1 MSKRVNTF
9 KYFLLLC
16 LVLSMPKTL
25 MAKEWGYSV
34 KPGDSLWSI
43 CAAYAYYKDCWLE
56 LGEYNNLNKNQVLA
70 VGQLIQMP
78 LEWLEVPIVA
88 ANVIYFSGEVV
99 AVDANNNKKTLGLNT
114 QIDVGDRLTVGDGQ
128 LSLKFADGSTMVLG
142 AQSEIVIDAVSAI
155 KQTRQSSI
163 EVSLPKGGATV
174 KVLKTEPRNR
184 FRITTPSGVAAVRGT
199 EFRVRNS
206 ADQKLAR
213 NEVLEGLVGFEAQ
226 DKEVA
231 VSQGF
236 GVLAELGSEP
246 SDPVELLPAPAFL
259 AHCDVAGLVE
269 WHALDKADFY
279 LLDVYRA
286 SASGEE
292 LVKQYEVHNNYKQ
305 FTDIEEGC
313 YNLAL
318 KGVEQGFY
326 GYETRMPYCFEYQ
339 ASVPEVKSV
348 VLAKKSLAVELLS
361 LVEGNKVELEFSDS
375 ADFAIVRDTKI
386 IDQQTSKYRVQNP
399 EQYRYVRARTVSPD
413 GKKSEFGAGQEVT
426 EKNSNATV
434 LGILA
439 IIAVFA
445 LL

>member
-1 MSKRVNTF
+1 MSKRVFTV

-16 LVLSMPKTL
+16 LLLSMPKTL
-25 MAKEWGYSV
+25 VAKEWSYSV

-43 CAAYAYYKDCWLE
+43 CAAYAYYKDCWVD
-56 LGEYNNLNKNQVLA
+56 LGEYNNLKQGQVLA

-88 ANVIYFSGEVV
+88 ANVIYFSGDVA
-99 AVDANNNKKTLGLNT
+99 AVDANDNKKTLGLNT
-114 QIDVGDRLTVGDGQ
+114 QIDVGDRLSVGDGQ
-128 LSLKFADGSTMVLG
+128 LSLKFADGSTMILG

-155 KQTRQSSI
+155 KQTRQSTI

-184 FRITTPSGVAAVRGT
+184 FRIATPSGVAAVRGT

-206 ADQKLAR
+206 ADQTLAR
-213 NEVLEGLVGFEAQ
+213 SEVLEGLVGFEAQ
-226 DKEVA
+226 AKEVA

-236 GVLAELGSEP
+236 GVLAEQGSAP
-246 SDPVELLPAPAFL
+246 SDPVALLPAPKWI
-259 AHCDVAGLVE
+259 AHCDVAGMVE
-269 WHALDKADFY
+269 WHALDKADLY
-279 LLDVYRA
+279 LLDVYR
-286 SASGEE
+286 SAGSGEE
-292 LVKQYEVHNNYKQ
+292 LVKQYEVSNNYKQ

-318 KGVEQGFY
+318 KGVENGFY
-326 GYETRMPYCFEYQ
+326 GYESRMPYCFEYQ
-339 ASVPEVKSV
+339 APVPEIKSI
-348 VLAKKSLAVELLS
+348 VLGKKSLSVEMLS
-361 LVEGNKVELEFSDS
+361 LVEGNTVELEFSDS
-375 ADFAIVRDTKI
+375 ADFSTVRDTKI
-386 IDQQTSKYRVQNP
+386 IDQQASKYRVQNP
-399 EQYRYVRARTVSPD
+399 EQYRYVRARSVSPN

-426 EKNSNATV
+426 EKNSYATV

-439 IIAVFA
+439 IIAAFA